1 MGRKLSWET
10 ESSDGIVNGSG
21 GMIFLP
27 YLAGERTPLMN
38 PDAKGVFFGMSLEHT
53 GAHMTRAV
61 MEGVTYALRDS
72 LEILEEMGISGNRIL
87 ASGGAC
93 ASPVWLQI
101 QADILGKEVQVCRTK
116 EQACLGACI
125 LAGAGLGIYD
135 SIEQACKELVRF
147 DEKIYEPHREYEQMY
162 LENYERFHG
171 IYEGTKQYLR

>member
-1 MGRKLSWET
+1 
-10 ESSDGIVNGSG
+10 
-21 GMIFLP
+21 MIFLP

-72 LEILEEMGISGNRIL
+72 MEILEEMGISGNRIL

-116 EQACLGACI
+116 EQACLG
-125 LAGAGLGIYD
+125 
-135 SIEQACKELVRF
+135 V
-147 DEKIYEPHREYEQMY
+147 
-162 LENYERFHG
+162 
-171 IYEGTKQYLR
+171 